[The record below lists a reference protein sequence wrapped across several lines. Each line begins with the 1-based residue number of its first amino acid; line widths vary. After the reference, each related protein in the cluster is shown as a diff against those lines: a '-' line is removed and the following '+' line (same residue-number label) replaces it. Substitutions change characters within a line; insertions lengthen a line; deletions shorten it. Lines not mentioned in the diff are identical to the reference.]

1 MPTYHYRAKDR
12 AGKTVTGSL
21 TAEDK
26 HATARI
32 LRDKGLWPM
41 EIELSGDSSPVRT
54 KRTGAATATQGHP
67 TTATRTRAWSAPG
80 VPLKDLAVYFRQL
93 AGAVHSGMPL
103 SRCMEIMRDQSG
115 GTLKKVSAEAA
126 DAVHHGHPLSVTFAR
141 HPRLFSPLILA
152 TLRAGEVGGRL
163 DDALN
168 RIAEM
173 LERQYELNQKIKQQT
188 FLPKLT
194 LGMAVLIC
202 VIVKVVIGSIA
213 PEGARVGQGFGN
225 VIVPAVGALA
235 ALYFLGVVIARLG
248 TRSRLL
254 DQVKLAFPLLGK
266 VVRGM
271 AMARFSRGLASLY
284 RAGVSL
290 PEALETAA
298 QASGNQVFAEQI
310 QAAIPA
316 VQRGRRL
323 VEALTPLGILP
334 PMALNMVRTGEET
347 GNLDEMLDK
356 VAEYAEAEAETAT
369 RSLATAVGPLLILFM
384 GVLIGMEVISFALS
398 YAGALG
404 AI

>member
-163 DDALN
+163 DDALYG
-168 RIAEM
+168 IAEM
-173 LERQYELNQKIKQQT
+173 IERQYELNQKIKQQT

-254 DQVKLAFPLLGK
+254 DQVKLAFLPRQGRPRDGDGTL
-266 VVRGM
+266 
-271 AMARFSRGLASLY
+271 SRGLASLY